1 MTEATTAVEEATPTS
16 PFTDDQRA
24 RVEALRVA
32 KRTLGSSS
40 VLSSSAPPE
49 QFTVID
55 ILRVAHYTL
64 EGRDLLD
71 VEDADRR
78 ATWIAAI
85 VVAAAFVIVAAIVA
99 GVIWR

>member
-1 MTEATTAVEEATPTS
+1 MTDTTTTDAVAEAEPL
-16 PFTDDQRA
+16 DDAQRA

-40 VLSSSAPPE
+40 VLSSSAPPS

-55 ILRVAHYTL
+55 ILRIAHYVL

-71 VEDADRR
+71 EEDANRR
-78 ATWIAAI
+78 ATWIAI
-85 VVAAAFVIVAAIVA
+85 VIVAATIVIVAAIVA